1 MSSLHLINLA
11 QLASNRGAESRGPLV
26 SIGNQVIG
34 VRFKGAEQ
42 RRLGARLFRK
52 PPAMLSV
59 HHPLEDGGGD
69 SGNLL
74 ASAMPV
80 FNPDPVPVL
89 DPEPCGIL
97 GMEVR
102 YRLRMYLAKLRDMPV
117 LGVEEDPG
125 PAAIGENKG
134 VLLGQ
139 LGGADGAFRGLLV
152 IGKRV
157 HTYLLKHGGI

>member
-1 MSSLHLINLA
+1 
-11 QLASNRGAESRGPLV
+11 
-26 SIGNQVIG
+26 
-34 VRFKGAEQ
+34 
-42 RRLGARLFRK
+42 
-52 PPAMLSV
+52 MLSV

-69 SGNLL
+69 SGDLL

-97 GMEVR
+97 GMEVS

-117 LGVEEDPG
+117 LGVEKDPG

-139 LGGADGAFRGLLV
+139 LGGADGAYQGLLL
-152 IGKRV
+152 IGRRDQ
-157 HTYLLKHGGI
+157 TYMLEHDRI